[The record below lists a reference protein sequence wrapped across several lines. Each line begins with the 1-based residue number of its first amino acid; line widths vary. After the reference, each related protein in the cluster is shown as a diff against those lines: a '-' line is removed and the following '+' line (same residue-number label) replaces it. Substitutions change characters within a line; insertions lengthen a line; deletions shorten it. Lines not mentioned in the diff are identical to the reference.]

1 MAHNPDNRVMLVDD
15 SSVDRRLISGYLR
28 DWGFDVIVANDG
40 LEAWNV
46 LGRPGAPSLAVLD
59 WVMPRMDG
67 VELCRRLREQGASE
81 SYVYTILL
89 TAKDEKSDWHKAMEA
104 GVDDYLVKPFDP
116 MQLKA
121 RLLVGKRIVGLQQDL
136 IAARDA
142 MRAAATFD
150 GLTGLL
156 NRSEIVDFLSREL
169 SRSWRVHQPV
179 SVILADIDHFKAVN
193 DRLGHL
199 VGDEV
204 LKEVARRLRAGLRP
218 YDRVGRFGGE
228 EFLIV
233 MPACDLVPAFTRA
246 DQIRGLISGQPML
259 TNGGSTTVTLSMGI
273 TAVTGTKQA
282 DVQAV
287 LRQADLG
294 LYQAKR
300 KGRNRV
306 EQVEEAEIAVPI
318 VPH

>member
-1 MAHNPDNRVMLVDD
+1 MLVDD
-15 SSVDRRLISGYLR
+15 SPVYRRLISGHLR

-46 LGRPGAPSLAVLD
+46 LGRSGAPSLALLD

-67 VELCRRLREQGASE
+67 VELCKKLREQGASQN
-81 SYVYTILL
+81 YVYTILL

-104 GVDDYLVKPFDP
+104 GVDDYLAKPFDP
-116 MQLKA
+116 LQLKA
-121 RLLVGKRIVGLQQDL
+121 RLLVGKRIVGLHQEL
-136 IAARDA
+136 IAAREA

-156 NRSEIVDFLSREL
+156 NRREIVDFLSREL
-169 SRSWRVHQPV
+169 SRSSREHQPV
-179 SVILADIDHFKAVN
+179 SVLLADIDHFKAVN

-199 VGDEV
+199 AGDEV
-204 LKEVARRLRAGLRP
+204 LKEVARRLQAGVRP
-218 YDRVGRFGGE
+218 YDRVGRYGGE

-259 TNGGSTTVTLSMGI
+259 TKVGPTTVTLSLGI
-273 TAVTGTKQA
+273 AAVSGTKQA
-282 DVQAV
+282 DVQAI
-287 LRQADLG
+287 LHQADLG

-306 EQVEEAEIAVPI
+306 EQVEEAAPAVAI
-318 VPH
+318 VPGH